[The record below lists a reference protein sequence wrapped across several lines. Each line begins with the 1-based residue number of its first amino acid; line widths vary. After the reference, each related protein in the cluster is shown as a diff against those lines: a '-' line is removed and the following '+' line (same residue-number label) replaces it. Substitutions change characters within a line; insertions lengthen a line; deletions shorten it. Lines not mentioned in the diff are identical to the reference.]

1 MQRLNYPT
9 IGAKPFQAMLG
20 VEGALAKCSL
30 DPLLKELI
38 KIRASQLNGCTFCL
52 DMHIKTARQHGE
64 REMRLHHVAAWRE
77 SNLFDA
83 KERMALKL
91 TDAITK
97 LSPEGVS
104 DELYGRAAAVFSEQE
119 LADTVFSIAIINAWN
134 RLGVT
139 FHTEIGSMDKAL
151 GLDKVEL

>member
-1 MQRLNYPT
+1 MQRMNYSAV
-9 IGAKPFQAMLG
+9 GAEAFGAMLK
-20 VEGALAKCSL
+20 VEGALGKCSL
-30 DPLLKELI
+30 DPLLKELV
-38 KIRASQLNGCTFCL
+38 KTRASQMNGCAFCL
-52 DMHIKTARQHGE
+52 DMHVKTARKYGE
-64 REMRLHHVAAWRE
+64 REMRLHHVAIWRE

-83 KERMALKL
+83 KERMALEL